1 MKTRDDYKRL
11 QAIPGIGPVIAAT
24 LLAESAGIE
33 RFTSARKYAAY
44 TGLVP
49 RVRSTGGKVRLGHI
63 TRSGPSDLRWALGQA
78 AMTGTRAK
86 QTTAISQIYR
96 RKKKKAKNGRLAVC
110 AAAHKLARVVYVL
123 LSQNKTFQAKPGRIK
138 SA

>member
-1 MKTRDDYKRL
+1 MNPRDDYMRL

-24 LLAESAGIE
+24 ILAESAGIE

-49 RVRSTGGKVRLGHI
+49 RVRSSGGKVRLGHI

-78 AMTGTRAK
+78 AVIGTRSK

-96 RKKKKAKNGRLAVC
+96 RKKKKTKRARLALC

-123 LSQNKTFQAKPGRIK
+123 LSQNKSFQAKPGRSK